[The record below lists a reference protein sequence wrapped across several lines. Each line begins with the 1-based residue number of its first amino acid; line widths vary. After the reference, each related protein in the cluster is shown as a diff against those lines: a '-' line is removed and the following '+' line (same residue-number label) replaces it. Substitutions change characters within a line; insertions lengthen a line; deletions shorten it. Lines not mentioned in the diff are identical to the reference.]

1 VWHGVLQ
8 LVEEL
13 GHKWQAVAEAL
24 GNVRSPVQC
33 KEHWRLLTQQAGA
46 GEEPVVFTPEQLVE
60 LKEVRHQ
67 GGGWQG
73 EGGHHVYDF
82 DVTSGDGLLA
92 QPLVAVF
99 CLQFMGCSMDLAT
112 SNGACNPVAL
122 ACHARS
128 AVDVPLCRYL
138 HVHTVVAFL
147 RPLSTVHPNLCLTCP
162 PPPPPPVQVCLQHQA
177 QHGKIHWKVVAEL
190 FPGRSKRQ
198 VRAAWE
204 GLHRKTAQVR
214 PLGSRACWARHTQQ
228 GVLGPP
234 GS

>member
-1 VWHGVLQ
+1 MWHGVLQ

-138 HVHTVVAFL
+138 HVHTVVAYFL
-147 RPLSTVHPNLCLTCP
+147 TLSTVHPNLCLTCP
-162 PPPPPPVQVCLQHQA
+162 PPPHHLCRCA
-177 QHGKIHWKVVAEL
+177 CSTRRSTAR
-190 FPGRSKRQ
+190 FTGRWWRSCSLG
-198 VRAAWE
+198 AA
-204 GLHRKTAQVR
+204 
-214 PLGSRACWARHTQQ
+214 SARC
-228 GVLGPP
+228 GPP
-234 GS
+234 GRACTARQRR